1 MSNKKVL
8 SQAKAKLNSAKAPA
22 KPKDIIYD
30 PMGQWKFPG
39 LPTRIPSSNITMQD
53 VPFPVMA
60 YPNIGQP
67 ILMQPGGEYN
77 FPNADYVDEYP
88 QMRRGGLKKGKTS
101 RNPFAINKAFAKH
114 QAFRKPRKNVIFDP
128 KSPNF
133 QDGGFIMDLTDD
145 KIKKYVDGGY
155 IVEELDTMANGGS
168 SGCPSGYYWNG
179 KKCVKIPSNAF
190 VTDNE
195 SEYNFRKAA
204 YTDSS
209 DLHKLSLNVK
219 NYPGTKPVIKEKYDE
234 IEEWQNK
241 QPTYS
246 FDEISY
252 QADKKAKKVKD
263 FEHYVYD
270 VNKKENEKKFE
281 ENIGKNFNTNYE
293 DLEKFEKIL
302 PDGKIKMPIILYKNK
317 PDWSQGYTIYD
328 PKTSSTR
335 FYYDNKLKDVYS
347 NKIKPSEIEYYADDK
362 PDYSNVISVSS
373 VNQNFTNGQ
382 LVKSSDSKK
391 EFVSPFWMTDRIERY
406 PKPIQPVILSK
417 PYPKKEQQYDKKAE
431 EVQTVIEPVREA
443 IDIPQQLPLLPPT
456 LIDTSKQQLQGEY
469 QEDLP
474 PQYQM
479 PGYKVERPGFYM
491 ASPHSGQLI
500 PHQRFIPT
508 TITKPTVVS
517 KALQKFT
524 GYNPEYSEGYV
535 SEDGYV
541 PGEFENAETQNRR
554 INFQG
559 ASSLKDLKAQKEYNK
574 AYDEYEAKKR
584 YKQMMGNALAMGFKQ
599 KGGFIETELTED
611 EIQAYKDGGYIVE
624 DISVPELNYQD
635 GGEPELKQDLQE
647 QVVYGNEAKRKL
659 QGSLIDKYN
668 QAKGAYQDY
677 RENAGLTKQRLKNEG
692 ASSIG
697 VLQGQIKEYKNQ
709 LEEEKKTY
717 DKAQKALNVL
727 QKKDP
732 KNWKDKKLKDVMS
745 SQGVDAL
752 RDLYSKGEISEATHR
767 DFYNNFGQVFDR
779 ETKTTS
785 EEDQKKLEKSW
796 YGDGRWM
803 DNPMNVAKVAKVAP
817 YAALAA
823 AGAPAVLPIL
833 ANPLVQAGL
842 TGYGVYDAATNSIPQ
857 AFKDFK
863 KGDYKGA
870 AWNAGMAALDLAPI
884 PLFGTNLIDDASR
897 AGKYL
902 TTQTP
907 LKNAYKINPFA
918 LKEAQETMLVR
929 ARPVGQDPYIN
940 MAEQIRAKEAAGEP
954 LTWYQRNLMNPQSN
968 PQMAAREKYFGQ
980 WFADNP
986 SDLDFYINPGT
997 RNFADDAQIEILKTR
1012 LPKSEAAKYSVKN
1025 FDDAKQLS
1033 NLHDSEYILPKDMV
1047 QSLERVPVED
1057 LGKLQMEYK
1066 QMNTPHWLRGH
1077 KPVEVPKQLPGS
1089 PSISSVDDVGRGVKS
1104 NSGTLNAGVSP
1115 ELIKNAVGPS
1125 NKVGANILDQMYIPP
1140 FFNKTLNKISPLN
1153 YVPGYGKKLE
1163 GAVKPLGNVINK
1175 NIKNGNLVEQKGII
1189 GQAKDLVGKGVD
1201 QPITTKLNRSNAD
1214 IYSASFNDK
1223 AGIYS
1228 DITFGDP
1235 LKQGVIGRTFNKK
1248 NALTPLQSKRTGNA
1262 LSEIPL
1268 TDSGVALNRRLP
1280 FSNRYVPIDK
1290 QKLLNNEFQ
1299 WATTGA
1305 GLQNVGEKFVK
1316 SIPTYGLIGGGL
1328 GALTYNPRDYFSE
1341 EELERI
1347 DNENIDI
1354 NTIKDV
1360 PTRTD
1365 VFKEDFQESI
1375 SSPQEFLSQPD
1386 PYGAATIGSLFFDY
1400 KKGGIVTELSMKEI
1414 KKLIAQGYIVEEI
1427 D

>member
-67 ILMQPGGEYN
+67 VLMQPGGEYN

-114 QAFRKPRKNVIFDP
+114 QAFRKPKKNVIFDP

-133 QDGGFIMDLTDD
+133 QDGGVSPLEGDLISNVIMNRNKGVDFVDRAYALGDNPGTPMFNTFDDEEFGSNMSHKMAWGEDDNGQTWMFPTIFNPNNEAIQVPNQYADYISNKGYKNATGMNYQDGGFIMDLTDD
-145 KIKKYVDGGY
+145 
-155 IVEELDTMANGGS
+155 
-168 SGCPSGYYWNG
+168 
-179 KKCVKIPSNAF
+179 
-190 VTDNE
+190 
-195 SEYNFRKAA
+195 
-204 YTDSS
+204 
-209 DLHKLSLNVK
+209 
-219 NYPGTKPVIKEKYDE
+219 
-234 IEEWQNK
+234 
-241 QPTYS
+241 
-246 FDEISY
+246 
-252 QADKKAKKVKD
+252 
-263 FEHYVYD
+263 
-270 VNKKENEKKFE
+270 
-281 ENIGKNFNTNYE
+281 
-293 DLEKFEKIL
+293 
-302 PDGKIKMPIILYKNK
+302 
-317 PDWSQGYTIYD
+317 
-328 PKTSSTR
+328 
-335 FYYDNKLKDVYS
+335 
-347 NKIKPSEIEYYADDK
+347 
-362 PDYSNVISVSS
+362 
-373 VNQNFTNGQ
+373 
-382 LVKSSDSKK
+382 
-391 EFVSPFWMTDRIERY
+391 
-406 PKPIQPVILSK
+406 
-417 PYPKKEQQYDKKAE
+417 
-431 EVQTVIEPVREA
+431 
-443 IDIPQQLPLLPPT
+443 
-456 LIDTSKQQLQGEY
+456 
-469 QEDLP
+469 
-474 PQYQM
+474 
-479 PGYKVERPGFYM
+479 
-491 ASPHSGQLI
+491 
-500 PHQRFIPT
+500 
-508 TITKPTVVS
+508 
-517 KALQKFT
+517 
-524 GYNPEYSEGYV
+524 
-535 SEDGYV
+535 
-541 PGEFENAETQNRR
+541 
-554 INFQG
+554 
-559 ASSLKDLKAQKEYNK
+559 
-574 AYDEYEAKKR
+574 
-584 YKQMMGNALAMGFKQ
+584 
-599 KGGFIETELTED
+599 
-611 EIQAYKDGGYIVE
+611 EIQTYKDGGYIVE
-624 DISVPELNYQD
+624 DISVPELQD

-717 DKAQKALNVL
+717 DRAQKALNVL

-796 YGDGRWM
+796 YGNGRWM

-1057 LGKLQMEYK
+1057 LGKLQIEYK

-1077 KPVEVPKQLPGS
+1077 KPVEVPKQLTGS
-1089 PSISSVDDVGRGVKS
+1089 PNVASSVDDVGKGLKS

-1115 ELIKNAVGPS
+1115 DLIKNVAGPS

-1328 GALTYNPRDYFSE
+1328 GALMYNPRDYFSE

>member
-67 ILMQPGGEYN
+67 MLMQPGGEYN

-128 KSPNF
+128 NSPNF
-133 QDGGFIMDLTDD
+133 QDGGVSPLEGNLISNVIMNRNKGVDFVDRAYALGDNPETPMFNTFDDEEFGSNMSHKMAWGEDDNGQTWMFPTIFNPNNEAIQVPNQYADYISNKGYKNATGMNYQDGGFIMDLTSDE
-145 KIKKYVDGGY
+145 IKKYVDGGY
-155 IVEELDTMANGGS
+155 IVEELDTMAKGGS
-168 SGCPSGYYWNG
+168 SACPSGYYWNG

-209 DLHKLSLNVK
+209 DLHKLSLNLK
-219 NYPGTKPVIKEKYDE
+219 NFSGTKPVTKDKYDE
-234 IEEWQNK
+234 IQEWQKK

-246 FDEISY
+246 FDKISY
-252 QADKKAKKVKD
+252 EADKKAKKVKD

-270 VNKKENEKKFE
+270 INKEENQEKFE
-281 ENIGKNFNTNYE
+281 KNIGKDYTSRNE
-293 DLEKFEKIL
+293 DLKKFEKIL
-302 PDGKIKMPIILYKNK
+302 PDGKIKIPSVLYKGN

-328 PKTSSTR
+328 PKTTSTR
-335 FYYDNKLKDVYS
+335 FYIDNELSHIYND
-347 NKIKPSEIEYYADDK
+347 KIKPTKIEYYASDK
-362 PDYSNVISVSS
+362 PDYSNVINVSS

-382 LVKSSDSKK
+382 LVKSSNSKK
-391 EFVSPFWMTDRIERY
+391 EFVSPFWTTDIVQIY
-406 PKPIQPVILSK
+406 PKPKQPVILSK

-443 IDIPQQLPLLPPT
+443 INIPQQLPLLPPT
-456 LIDTSKQQLQGEY
+456 LIDTPKQQLQGEY

-500 PHQRFIPT
+500 PHQRPMRT
-508 TITKPTVVS
+508 TVTKPTAVS

-535 SEDGYV
+535 GEDGYV
-541 PGEFENAETQNRR
+541 SGEFENAETQNRR

-574 AYDEYEAKKR
+574 AYDEYEAKER
-584 YKQMMGNALAMGFKQ
+584 YKQMMANSLAMRFKQ
-599 KGGFIETELTED
+599 KGGFIEAELSED

-624 DISVPELNYQD
+624 DISVPELQD
-635 GGEPELKQDLQE
+635 GSEPELKQDLQE

-745 SQGVDAL
+745 AQGVDAL

-902 TTQTP
+902 TTKTP
-907 LKNAYKINPFA
+907 I
-918 LKEAQETMLVR
+918 T
-929 ARPVGQDPYIN
+929 
-940 MAEQIRAKEAAGEP
+940 
-954 LTWYQRNLMNPQSN
+954 
-968 PQMAAREKYFGQ
+968 
-980 WFADNP
+980 
-986 SDLDFYINPGT
+986 
-997 RNFADDAQIEILKTR
+997 
-1012 LPKSEAAKYSVKN
+1012 
-1025 FDDAKQLS
+1025 
-1033 NLHDSEYILPKDMV
+1033 
-1047 QSLERVPVED
+1047 
-1057 LGKLQMEYK
+1057 
-1066 QMNTPHWLRGH
+1066 
-1077 KPVEVPKQLPGS
+1077 
-1089 PSISSVDDVGRGVKS
+1089 SSVDDVGRGVKS

-1153 YVPGYGKKLE
+1153 YIPGYGKKLE

-1201 QPITTKLNRSNAD
+1201 QPITTKLNRNNAD

-1248 NALTPLQSKRTGNA
+1248 NALTPLKSKRTGNA

-1268 TDSGVALNRRLP
+1268 TDSGVTLNRRLP